1 MNRDEVRRNLPW
13 YAAGSLAADE
23 TAAVEAELARSPE
36 LRRELEEWQA
46 IESAAAAPRAG
57 EPEFRGH
64 VAEAWARIEEHER
77 TERRAKARA
86 PLAVLRAWLRGTWLA
101 MPVGGR
107 VALAV
112 QFGLLL
118 AVGTAAFEFSQR
130 AQSPFRTLAG
140 GHTIAAAGPV
150 LTVAFEPTATE
161 AQLRALLTGI
171 DAEVIAGP
179 TAEQLYRIELRTP
192 SASAESALRRLR
204 AAHGVVR
211 FAAGDGD

>member
-13 YAAGSLAADE
+13 FAAGSLAAE
-23 TAAVEAELARSPE
+23 EAAAVEAELARSPD
-36 LRRELEEWQA
+36 LRRELKEWQA

-64 VAEAWARIEEHER
+64 VAQAWARIEADER
-77 TERRAKARA
+77 TERRVKARA
-86 PLAVLRAWLRGTWLA
+86 PLAVLGAWLRNTWLA

-112 QFGLLL
+112 QFALLL
-118 AVGTAAFEFSQR
+118 AMGATFELSQR
-130 AQSPFRTLAG
+130 AESGFRTLAG
-140 GHTIAAAGPV
+140 SATTAPVGPR
-150 LTVAFEPTATE
+150 LSVAFEPTATE
-161 AQLRALLTGI
+161 AQLRAVLASI

-179 TAEQLYRIELRTP
+179 TREQLYTLELRGR
-192 SASAESALRRLR
+192 SASAEAALTQLR

-211 FAAGDGD
+211 FAARDGE